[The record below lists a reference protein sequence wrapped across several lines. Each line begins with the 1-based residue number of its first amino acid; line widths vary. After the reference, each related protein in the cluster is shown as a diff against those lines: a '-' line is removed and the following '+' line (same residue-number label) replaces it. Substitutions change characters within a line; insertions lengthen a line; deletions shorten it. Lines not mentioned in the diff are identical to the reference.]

1 MSSATPQKQML
12 LGAERNDSHREPHVA
27 KVPWPCSVEQSG
39 AGAMPCA
46 ESLKAIESITADPFL
61 SQSRV
66 IPKSLARVF
75 VYAKSGESDK
85 VKAELESSLETL
97 KRMANKNPIDPRVQ
111 MNMGLVYAMQGDEEQ
126 AVMRGQQAMALYPL
140 AKNAINAQR
149 IHIQMGS
156 IYLQLGQ
163 VDKCIELLE
172 SLKDKPLGM
181 EIGELKTNATW
192 DPVRDHEVFKA
203 IVQ

>member
-1 MSSATPQKQML
+1 MDTRQHTARWAAIVFTDIVGFSKLTEGDEVTGLEL
-12 LGAERNDSHREPHVA
+12 LA
-27 KVPWPCSVEQSG
+27 
-39 AGAMPCA
+39 
-46 ESLKAIESITADPFL
+46 
-61 SQSRV
+61 
-66 IPKSLARVF
+66 
-75 VYAKSGESDK
+75 
-85 VKAELESSLETL
+85 TL
-97 KRMANKNPIDPRVQ
+97 KRMANKPPIDPRVQ

-126 AVMRGQQAMALYPL
+126 AVMRGRQAMALYPL

-181 EIGELKTNATW
+181 EIGELKTDATW

>member
-1 MSSATPQKQML
+1 
-12 LGAERNDSHREPHVA
+12 
-27 KVPWPCSVEQSG
+27 
-39 AGAMPCA
+39 
-46 ESLKAIESITADPFL
+46 
-61 SQSRV
+61 
-66 IPKSLARVF
+66 
-75 VYAKSGESDK
+75 
-85 VKAELESSLETL
+85 
-97 KRMANKNPIDPRVQ
+97 MANKPPIAPRVQ

-126 AVMRGQQAMALYPL
+126 AVMRGREAMALYPL

-172 SLKDKPLGM
+172 SIKDKLLGM
-181 EIGELKTNATW
+181 EIGELKTDATW
-192 DPVRDHEVFKA
+192 DPVRDHEIFKA

>member
-1 MSSATPQKQML
+1 LAAIVFTDIVGFSKLTEGDEVTGLEL
-12 LGAERNDSHREPHVA
+12 LA
-27 KVPWPCSVEQSG
+27 
-39 AGAMPCA
+39 
-46 ESLKAIESITADPFL
+46 
-61 SQSRV
+61 
-66 IPKSLARVF
+66 
-75 VYAKSGESDK
+75 
-85 VKAELESSLETL
+85 TL
-97 KRMANKNPIDPRVQ
+97 KRMANNPPILRMQ
-111 MNMGLVYAMQGDEEQ
+111 MNMVLVYAMQGDEEQ
-126 AVMRGQQAMALYPL
+126 AVMRGRQAMALYPL

-181 EIGELKTNATW
+181 EIGELKTDATW
-192 DPVRDHEVFKA
+192 DPVRDHEIFKA

>member
-1 MSSATPQKQML
+1 MR
-12 LGAERNDSHREPHVA
+12 LGAIVFTDIVGFSKLTEGDEVTGL
-27 KVPWPCSVEQSG
+27 E
-39 AGAMPCA
+39 
-46 ESLKAIESITADPFL
+46 L
-61 SQSRV
+61 
-66 IPKSLARVF
+66 LA
-75 VYAKSGESDK
+75 
-85 VKAELESSLETL
+85 TL
-97 KRMANKNPIDPRVQ
+97 KRMANKPPIDPRVQ

-126 AVMRGQQAMALYPL
+126 AVMRGREAMALYPL

-163 VDKCIELLE
+163 VDKCIEFLE

-181 EIGELKTNATW
+181 EIGELKTDATW

>member
-1 MSSATPQKQML
+1 MAAIVFTDIVGFSKLTEGDEVMGLEL
-12 LGAERNDSHREPHVA
+12 LA
-27 KVPWPCSVEQSG
+27 
-39 AGAMPCA
+39 
-46 ESLKAIESITADPFL
+46 
-61 SQSRV
+61 
-66 IPKSLARVF
+66 
-75 VYAKSGESDK
+75 
-85 VKAELESSLETL
+85 TL
-97 KRMANKNPIDPRVQ
+97 KRMRTTPRSLRMQ
-111 MNMGLVYAMQGDEEQ
+111 MNMVLVYAMQGDEEQ
-126 AVMRGQQAMALYPL
+126 AVMRGRQAMALYPL

-181 EIGELKTNATW
+181 EIGELKTDATW
-192 DPVRDHEVFKA
+192 DPVRDHEIFKA